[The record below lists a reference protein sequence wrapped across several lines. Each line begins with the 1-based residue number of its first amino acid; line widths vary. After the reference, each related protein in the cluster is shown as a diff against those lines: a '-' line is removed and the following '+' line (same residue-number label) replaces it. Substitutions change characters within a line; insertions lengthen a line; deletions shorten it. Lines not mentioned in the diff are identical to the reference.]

1 MALLKQENVPLAEG
15 KVLIPAV
22 KKPHLVQQ
30 ADPPDSLLRWKV
42 SSTLQ
47 G

>member
-22 KKPHLVQQ
+22 KKPHLVHLTHFSDGRSP
-30 ADPPDSLLRWKV
+30 ALYRARP
-42 SSTLQ
+42 
-47 G
+47 